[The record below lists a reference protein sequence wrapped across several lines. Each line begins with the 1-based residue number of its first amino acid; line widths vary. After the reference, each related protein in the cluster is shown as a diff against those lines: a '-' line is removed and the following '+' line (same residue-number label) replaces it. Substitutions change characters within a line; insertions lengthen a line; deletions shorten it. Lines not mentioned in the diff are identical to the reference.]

1 MANANDILTYLPTSF
16 KTRDEQDYINF
27 LWDSYEV
34 NYKNDKFQFAFM
46 AFHLVFMTYA
56 YFQIWKIYNGN
67 VDDFKK
73 SCLGFDKLD
82 TLIAELEERN
92 IKNIADSKPL
102 EILYPFSFSEI
113 NERTIMIFFKLIG
126 CDKSKIGKYKKI
138 VDERNEIAHANGKL
152 IFVAVEN
159 LDKKINEIMLLV
171 EEIQKHS
178 ASILNACFKQF
189 LIDSS
194 VPDEREFY
202 DPVDQIREILI
213 NSNYLSQKDIEQLLG
228 FRIETLNAEPNFG
241 EMSILFASLTNTY
254 ATVD

>member
-1 MANANDILTYLPTSF
+1 MANANDILTYLPNSY
-16 KTRDEQDYINF
+16 KTKDEEDYINF

-34 NYKNDKFQFAFM
+34 NYQNDKFQFAFM
-46 AFHLVFMTYA
+46 AYHLLFMTYA

-67 VDDFKK
+67 VNDFKK

-82 TLIAELEERN
+82 TLIAEIEERN
-92 IKNIADSKPL
+92 IKNIADKKPI

-152 IFVAVEN
+152 IFVATEN
-159 LDKKINEIMLLV
+159 LDKKINEILLLV
-171 EEIQKHS
+171 EEIQRHS
-178 ASILNACFKQF
+178 ESVLDECMRQF

-194 VPDEREFY
+194 DPDNREFY
-202 DPVDQIREILI
+202 DPLDQIREILI
-213 NSNYLSQKDIEQLLG
+213 NSNYLSQKDIEYLISFDITKLSKSKNY
-228 FRIETLNAEPNFG
+228 E
-241 EMSILFASLTNTY
+241 EMNVLFEVFKENYRTA
-254 ATVD
+254 